1 MATTTTKLSLI
12 KPELTDVVDVGNLND
27 NADSIDAAIG
37 FTVCTSSSR
46 PASPWSGQPIF
57 ETDTGLSLVWDGD
70 SWEPAGGGG
79 GGVTIS
85 ATAPAAPS
93 AGDMWWDSDDGE
105 LYLYYNDGTSSQ
117 WVAAAGPS
125 VTVAATAPTGY
136 EGQLWLD
143 STDGSMYVYYTD
155 PGGANAQWIGA
166 VSRSGGILQVVSTTK
181 TDTFTSSSAGFTDIT
196 GLSASITPSSASS
209 KIYCVATVN
218 GASTT
223 GNDSSRAMV
232 RLLRDATAIAVG
244 DANGSRTQ
252 MSFNLSTRGTNS
264 GKILMN
270 GTVNF
275 LDSPATTSATTYK
288 MQVASEGVT
297 AFINRQESDADNSD
311 VGLAVSTI
319 TLMEVAG

>member
-155 PGGANAQWIGA
+155 PGGGSNRSVDWCGVA
-166 VSRSGGILQVVSTTK
+166 VWRYFAGCVYDQDGHIFREPRYRRIFGYCSRSYGYDNT
-181 TDTFTSSSAGFTDIT
+181 
-196 GLSASITPSSASS
+196 
-209 KIYCVATVN
+209 
-218 GASTT
+218 
-223 GNDSSRAMV
+223 
-232 RLLRDATAIAVG
+232 
-244 DANGSRTQ
+244 
-252 MSFNLSTRGTNS
+252 SFN
-264 GKILMN
+264 
-270 GTVNF
+270 
-275 LDSPATTSATTYK
+275 
-288 MQVASEGVT
+288 
-297 AFINRQESDADNSD
+297 
-311 VGLAVSTI
+311 
-319 TLMEVAG
+319 

>member
-155 PGGANAQWIGA
+155 PGGGSSSWIGA
-166 VSRSGGILQVVSTTK
+166 VSRSGGILQVVSAIK
-181 TDTFTSSSAGFTDIT
+181 TDTLTASTGASTWVDIP
-196 GLSASITPSSASS
+196 GLSLTVTPSSTSS
-209 KIYCVATVN
+209 KILVTMNCLTGEG
-218 GASTT
+218 GADLVMFRLVRDTT
-223 GNDSSRAMV
+223 PIG
-232 RLLRDATAIAVG
+232 VG
-244 DANGSRTQ
+244 DAVGSRLQ
-252 MSFNLSTRGTNS
+252 GTTAGYS
-264 GKILMN
+264 GSGAN
-270 GTVNF
+270 NAWNQASATF
-275 LDSPATTSATTYK
+275 LDSPATTSSKTYK
-288 MQVASEGVT
+288 VQWTTGTVT
-297 AFINRQESDADNSD
+297 GYLNRNARYSDAYYD
-311 VGLAVSTI
+311 GTFASTI
-319 TLMEVAG
+319 TAMEVAG